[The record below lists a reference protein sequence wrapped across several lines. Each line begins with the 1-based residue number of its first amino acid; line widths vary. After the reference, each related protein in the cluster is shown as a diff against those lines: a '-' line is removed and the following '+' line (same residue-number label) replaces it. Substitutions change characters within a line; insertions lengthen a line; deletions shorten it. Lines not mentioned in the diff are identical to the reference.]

1 MTCWAKLESSSWI
14 YPTAL
19 LSLYG
24 FFANCRVA
32 EPFLTP
38 YLIGPNKNISEEVVR
53 MAVSYTVLCA
63 NTEFIYSPCLL
74 LGILLW
80 DQPLFSLDWKWHRH
94 ARFSILFSVACC
106 YPTADQLPV
115 PYLDILLPGVP
126 FPHFPSDW
134 LPEAQTPHYA
144 AGVLPGHQLHPALL
158 CPGSAR
164 YDLPSGPLKH
174 S

>member
-74 LGILLW
+74 LGILL
-80 DQPLFSLDWKWHRH
+80 
-94 ARFSILFSVACC
+94 
-106 YPTADQLPV
+106 
-115 PYLDILLPGVP
+115 
-126 FPHFPSDW
+126 
-134 LPEAQTPHYA
+134 
-144 AGVLPGHQLHPALL
+144 
-158 CPGSAR
+158 
-164 YDLPSGPLKH
+164 
-174 S
+174 